1 MMNNKT
7 TKFNDQ
13 LNLDYHVK
21 FLEQMCEQIRELS
34 EEVTQRNGEL
44 KQLEEVVEDM
54 NSNMDEAICYQ
65 VGLGKKG
72 ILERNREL
80 ERDNQRYEEMM
91 GWEMDKMKDLSEED
105 FKSGNYQIFIETK
118 NTRRSES

>member
-1 MMNNKT
+1 MNNKT

-44 KQLEEVVEDM
+44 KRLEEVVEDM

-91 GWEMDKMKDLSEED
+91 GWEMDKMRDLSEED

>member
-1 MMNNKT
+1 MNNKT
-7 TKFNDQ
+7 IKFNDQ
-13 LNLDYHVK
+13 LNVDHQGK
-21 FLEQMCEQIRELS
+21 FLEQMYEQIRELS

-44 KQLEEVVEDM
+44 KRLEEVVEDM

-65 VGLGKKG
+65 VGIGKKG

-91 GWEMDKMKDLSEED
+91 GWKMDKMRDLSEED

>member
-1 MMNNKT
+1 MNNKT

-44 KQLEEVVEDM
+44 KRLEEVVEDM

-91 GWEMDKMKDLSEED
+91 GWEMDKMKDLSDED

>member
-1 MMNNKT
+1 MNNKT
-7 TKFNDQ
+7 IKFNDQ
-13 LNLDYHVK
+13 LNVDHQGK
-21 FLEQMCEQIRELS
+21 FLEQMYEQIRELS

-44 KQLEEVVEDM
+44 KRLEEVVEDM

>member
-1 MMNNKT
+1 
-7 TKFNDQ
+7 
-13 LNLDYHVK
+13 
-21 FLEQMCEQIRELS
+21 MCEQIRELS

-44 KQLEEVVEDM
+44 KRLEEVVEDM

-91 GWEMDKMKDLSEED
+91 GWEMDKMRDLSEED
-105 FKSGNYQIFIETK
+105 FKSGNYKFSLNKKYKE
-118 NTRRSES
+118 E

>member
-1 MMNNKT
+1 MNNKT
-7 TKFNDQ
+7 IKFNDQ

-21 FLEQMCEQIRELS
+21 FLERMYEQIREFS
-34 EEVTQRNGEL
+34 EEVTQKNEEL
-44 KQLEEVVEDM
+44 KWLEELVEDM

-80 ERDNQRYEEMM
+80 ERDNQRYEVMM
-91 GWEMDKMKDLSEED
+91 GWKMDKMRD
-105 FKSGNYQIFIETK
+105 
-118 NTRRSES
+118 

>member
-1 MMNNKT
+1 MNTKT
-7 TKFNDQ
+7 IKFNDQ
-13 LNLDYHVK
+13 LNVDHQGK
-21 FLEQMCEQIRELS
+21 FLEQMYEQIRELS

-44 KQLEEVVEDM
+44 KRLEEVVEDM

-91 GWEMDKMKDLSEED
+91 GWEMDKMRDLSEED

>member
-1 MMNNKT
+1 MNTKT
-7 TKFNDQ
+7 IKFNDQ
-13 LNLDYHVK
+13 LNVDHQGK
-21 FLEQMCEQIRELS
+21 FLEQMYEQIRELS

-91 GWEMDKMKDLSEED
+91 GWEMDKMRDLSEEE
-105 FKSGNYQIFIETK
+105 FKSGNY
-118 NTRRSES
+118 

>member
-1 MMNNKT
+1 MNNKT
-7 TKFNDQ
+7 IKFNDQ
-13 LNLDYHVK
+13 LNVDHHGK
-21 FLEQMCEQIRELS
+21 FLEQMYEQIRELS

-44 KQLEEVVEDM
+44 KRLEEVVEDM

-91 GWEMDKMKDLSEED
+91 GWEMDKMRDLSEED

>member
-1 MMNNKT
+1 MNNKT

>member
-1 MMNNKT
+1 MNNKT

-44 KQLEEVVEDM
+44 KRLEEVVEDM

-91 GWEMDKMKDLSEED
+91 GWKMDKMRDLSEED

>member
-1 MMNNKT
+1 MNNKT
-7 TKFNDQ
+7 IKFNDQ

-44 KQLEEVVEDM
+44 KRLEEVVEDM

-91 GWEMDKMKDLSEED
+91 GWKMDKMRDLSEED

>member
-1 MMNNKT
+1 MNNKT
-7 TKFNDQ
+7 IKFNDQ
-13 LNLDYHVK
+13 LNVDHQGK
-21 FLEQMCEQIRELS
+21 FLEQMYEQIRELS

-44 KQLEEVVEDM
+44 KRLEEVVEDM

-91 GWEMDKMKDLSEED
+91 GWEMDKMRDLSEED

>member
-1 MMNNKT
+1 MNNKT
-7 TKFNDQ
+7 IKFNDQ

-21 FLEQMCEQIRELS
+21 FLERMYEQIREFS
-34 EEVTQRNGEL
+34 EEVTQKNEEL
-44 KQLEEVVEDM
+44 KWLEELVEDM

-91 GWEMDKMKDLSEED
+91 GWEMDKMRDLSEEE
-105 FKSGNYQIFIETK
+105 FKSGNY
-118 NTRRSES
+118 

>member
-1 MMNNKT
+1 MNNKT
-7 TKFNDQ
+7 IKFNDQ
-13 LNLDYHVK
+13 LNVDHQGK
-21 FLEQMCEQIRELS
+21 FLEQMYEQIREFS
-34 EEVTQRNGEL
+34 EEVTQKNEEL
-44 KQLEEVVEDM
+44 KWLEELVEDM

-91 GWEMDKMKDLSEED
+91 GWEMDKMRDLSEED

>member
-1 MMNNKT
+1 M
-7 TKFNDQ
+7 
-13 LNLDYHVK
+13 Y
-21 FLEQMCEQIRELS
+21 EQIREFS

-44 KQLEEVVEDM
+44 KRLEEVVEDM

-91 GWEMDKMKDLSEED
+91 GWEMDKMRDLSRG
-105 FKSGNYQIFIETK
+105 KSLPEFQKQK
-118 NTRRSES
+118 NTRRSGHELDG

>member
-1 MMNNKT
+1 MNTKT
-7 TKFNDQ
+7 IKFNDQ
-13 LNLDYHVK
+13 LNVDHQVK
-21 FLEQMCEQIRELS
+21 FLEQMYEQIRELS

-44 KQLEEVVEDM
+44 KRLEEVVEDM

-91 GWEMDKMKDLSEED
+91 GWKMDKMRDLSEED
-105 FKSGNYQIFIETK
+105 FKSGNY
-118 NTRRSES
+118 

>member
-44 KQLEEVVEDM
+44 KRLEEVVEDM

-91 GWEMDKMKDLSEED
+91 GWEMDKMKDLSDED

>member
-1 MMNNKT
+1 MNNKT

-13 LNLDYHVK
+13 LNVDQHVK
-21 FLEQMCEQIRELS
+21 FLERMYEQIRELS

-44 KQLEEVVEDM
+44 KRLEEVVEDM

-91 GWEMDKMKDLSEED
+91 GWEMDKMRDLSEED